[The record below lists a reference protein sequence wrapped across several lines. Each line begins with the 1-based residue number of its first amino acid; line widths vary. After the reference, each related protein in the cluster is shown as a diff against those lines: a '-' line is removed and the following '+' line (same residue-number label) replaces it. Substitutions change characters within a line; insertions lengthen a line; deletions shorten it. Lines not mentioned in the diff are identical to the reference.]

1 MTQRLPCSNSNNQ
14 HIDKKNIDRE
24 QLDRIIEA
32 ILAGKYSWACF
43 LLLRCI
49 DYDPLHYIPYRTYNR
64 LVKENCQVSRSTQV
78 EARLAHTHQRSI
90 PIQDLEYLETA
101 KRQNSCVRG
110 GTALNPPELN
120 FDKCNSILQQL
131 QNFFTPNR

>member
-1 MTQRLPCSNSNNQ
+1 MTQRLPFSNTKDK
-14 HIDKKNIDRE
+14 HIDNKHIDRE

-64 LVKENCQVSRSTQV
+64 LIKENCQVSRSSQV
-78 EARLAHTHQRSI
+78 ETHRHTNGRSI
-90 PIQDLEYLETA
+90 PIQDLEYLEA
-101 KRQNSCVRG
+101 AERQNSCVRG
-110 GTALNPPELN
+110 GTAFKLPEHD
-120 FDKCNSILQQL
+120 FGKCDSILQQL
-131 QNFFTPNR
+131 QNLFTFNR